1 MKNKVNLYLISLISI
16 LFVCFIINGSSV
28 AFAASEHSVSQKEL
42 PANNGFPYPR
52 GEIPPYGYMGCEE
65 GNTCIEENATLIH
78 FGWAFSITPQEF
90 VDNVRI
96 AKKLGI
102 NKYLVNTGGPEMSNE
117 SFWKRVRDL
126 GITDNDFYGVYFPD
140 EPNNPSEI
148 IAMHTAMKKY
158 FPNAVAGT
166 YFGAMSQGGDEAFIP
181 GLDIAFFTTYT
192 KFHPERPHAW
202 VYGILIAN
210 GPAWKNASK
219 TIFSATEA
227 FGEACMVNPDDPD
240 LNATQKVND
249 RQISQIVMG
258 ILGGA
263 QGVFSY
269 ANKYAK
275 GTPCDTG
282 WASFEP
288 RYEQVWPWVMEGNRS
303 LLSTNVTSGTKNVTY
318 SPNSSSPGLR
328 ISAVT
333 AYDFTDAE
341 GRKLVASS
349 SMLDFTEANGT
360 ENNATIS
367 NVLNG
372 TYDVLWENRT
382 VNVTDGTINDTWQPY
397 SYHFYQLRTKT

>member
-1 MKNKVNLYLISLISI
+1 MRNKVNLCLRSLISI
-16 LFVCFIINGSSV
+16 VLVCFLINGSS
-28 AFAASEHSVSQKEL
+28 AALTASEQNASHKEL

-52 GEIPPYGYMGCEE
+52 GVIPPYGYMGCEE
-65 GNTCIEENATLIH
+65 GNTCIEDNATLIH
-78 FGWAFSITPQEF
+78 FGWTFSITPQEF
-90 VDNVRI
+90 VDNIRI
-96 AKKLGI
+96 AKKLGV
-102 NKYLVNTGGPEMSNE
+102 NKYLVNTGGPEMSTE
-117 SFWKRVRDL
+117 SFWKEVRDL
-126 GITDNDFYGVYFPD
+126 GVTDNDFYGVYFPD

-166 YFGAMSQGGDEAFIP
+166 YFGAMSQGGDTAFIP

-202 VYGILIAN
+202 VYGILVAN
-210 GPAWKNASK
+210 GPAWKNAGK
-219 TIFSATEA
+219 TIFSTTET
-227 FGEACMVNPDDPD
+227 FGEACMVNPVDPD
-240 LNATQKVND
+240 LNTTQKVSD

-282 WASFEP
+282 LASFKP
-288 RYEQVWPWVMEGNRS
+288 RYEQVWPWIMEGNRS

-318 SPNSSSPGLR
+318 SPNASSPGLT

-333 AYDFTDAE
+333 AYDFTDAD
-341 GRKLVASS
+341 GIKLVASS

-360 ENNATIS
+360 ENNATITS
-367 NVLNG
+367 VFNG

-382 VNVTDGTINDTWQPY
+382 VNVTDGTIKDTWQPY
-397 SYHFYQLRTKT
+397 AYHFYQLRKKT